1 MLPITTEQ
9 HRTFVVGDLWFWD
22 VRKKPSGQWIP
33 TPRKILHHS
42 ASFCIMSFTN
52 GEEAFKGVG
61 APSLKSEVSGEWHYR
76 A

>member
-9 HRTFVVGDLWFWD
+9 HRTFVVGDLWLGCA
-22 VRKKPSGQWIP
+22 VRKKLSGQCGF
-33 TPRKILHHS
+33 RHLVRS